1 MIMAYKPEESSCEAT
16 NERLEQ
22 FSFFLDKE
30 EYNKFFVWVDFES
43 GELQMDFYSAPKFY
57 ERDVEVKREDFQV
70 VYFIKRVPSE
80 KVLPETITS

>member
-1 MIMAYKPEESSCEAT
+1 MAYKPEEPSCEAT

-22 FSFFLDKE
+22 FSFFLDRE

-57 ERDVEVKREDFQV
+57 ERGKCRTRIFDSNRPLL
-70 VYFIKRVPSE
+70 RAT
-80 KVLPETITS
+80 L

>member
-1 MIMAYKPEESSCEAT
+1 MAYKPEEPSCEAT

-22 FSFFLDKE
+22 FSFFLYKE

-57 ERDVEVKREDFQV
+57 ERGKCRTRIFDSNRPLL
-70 VYFIKRVPSE
+70 RAT
-80 KVLPETITS
+80 L

>member
-1 MIMAYKPEESSCEAT
+1 MAYKPEEPSCEAT

-57 ERDVEVKREDFQV
+57 ERGKCRTRIFDSNRPLL
-70 VYFIKRVPSE
+70 RAT
-80 KVLPETITS
+80 L

>member
-1 MIMAYKPEESSCEAT
+1 MAYKPEEPSCEAT

-43 GELQMDFYSAPKFY
+43 SELQMDFYSAPKFY
-57 ERDVEVKREDFQV
+57 ERGKCRTRIFDSNRPLL
-70 VYFIKRVPSE
+70 RAT
-80 KVLPETITS
+80 L

>member
-1 MIMAYKPEESSCEAT
+1 MAYKPEEPSCEAT

-57 ERDVEVKREDFQV
+57 ERGKCRTRIFESNRPLL
-70 VYFIKRVPSE
+70 RAT
-80 KVLPETITS
+80 L